1 VLPETRAGLAAAFTA
16 YAMWGLLPAY
26 LKLLTHLPAGLV
38 LAHRIVWSVPAA
50 ALVLWLAR
58 DWAKVRAALTPAVL
72 KALAVS
78 SLLIGVNWAIYV
90 WAVGAGRIIEASLG
104 YFLNPLVNVAL
115 GVFLLRERL
124 SWPQGLALTLAAAG
138 VANQMLA
145 VGQVPWVAL
154 TLCGTFAAYGLMRK
168 RTVVDARAGLM
179 VEAGLLAPLALGGL
193 ALYAGTGTPVAG
205 DGGLDLALLVL
216 AGPVT
221 AVPLILFAFGA
232 RRLRLSTLGLLQY
245 IAPTGQM
252 LLGLSFGEPF
262 TPAHAVTFGLIWS
275 GLALYSFTTLRA
287 ERRAQQPAG

>member
-1 VLPETRAGLAAAFTA
+1 MSPDTRAGLMAAFAA
-16 YAMWGLLPAY
+16 YALWGMLPAY

-58 DWAKVRAALTPAVL
+58 DWEKVRPALSANVL
-72 KALAVS
+72 KALVVS

-90 WAVGAGRIIEASLG
+90 WAVGAGRVIEASLG

-124 SWPQGLALTLAAAG
+124 RWPQGLALTLAGAG

-154 TLCGTFAAYGLMRK
+154 TLCGTFALYGLMRK

-193 ALYAGTGTPVAG
+193 ALYAGTGTAIAG

-252 LLGLSFGEPF
+252 LLGLSFGEQF

-287 ERRAQQPAG
+287 EHRARQLAG

>member
-1 VLPETRAGLAAAFTA
+1 MAAFAA
-16 YAMWGLLPAY
+16 YALWGMLPAY

-58 DWAKVRAALTPAVL
+58 DWEKVRPALSANVL
-72 KALAVS
+72 KALVVS

-90 WAVGAGRIIEASLG
+90 WAVGAGRVIEASLG

-124 SWPQGLALTLAAAG
+124 RWPQGLALTLAGAG

-154 TLCGTFAAYGLMRK
+154 TLCGTFALYGLMRK

-193 ALYAGTGTPVAG
+193 ALYAGTGTAIAG

-252 LLGLSFGEPF
+252 LLGLSFGEQF

-287 ERRAQQPAG
+287 EHRARQLAG